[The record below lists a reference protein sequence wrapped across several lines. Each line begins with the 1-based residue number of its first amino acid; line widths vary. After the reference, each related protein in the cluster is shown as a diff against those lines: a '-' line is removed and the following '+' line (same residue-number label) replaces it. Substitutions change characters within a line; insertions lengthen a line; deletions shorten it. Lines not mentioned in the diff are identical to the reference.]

1 MNKIYF
7 ILLGIAF
14 LFSSCTVHFGLT
26 SNSNI
31 HSTEVVLSKKNFKV
45 VDSVQGTSQA
55 VYVFGIGG
63 ISKNAM
69 IAEARANMLSK
80 VDFIGTSKAV
90 INETVEVKYTLFPFF
105 REYLV
110 TVSAHIIEFTE

>member
-31 HSTEVVLSKKNFKV
+31 HSTEVVLSKKN
-45 VDSVQGTSQA
+45 
-55 VYVFGIGG
+55 G

-110 TVSAHIIEFTE
+110 TVSAHIIEYTE